1 MSKSKTQ
8 KHGIDVTLYFIPLL
22 ASFNRSKEGLRA
34 GSKNERWSCKKAL
47 PDIVSKRK
55 LQVKPCSDTIQ
66 FLGWWPQHKNT
77 RKKETKWMILE

>member
-1 MSKSKTQ
+1 MSKSKTH

-55 LQVKPCSDTIQ
+55 LQVKPC
-66 FLGWWPQHKNT
+66 
-77 RKKETKWMILE
+77 